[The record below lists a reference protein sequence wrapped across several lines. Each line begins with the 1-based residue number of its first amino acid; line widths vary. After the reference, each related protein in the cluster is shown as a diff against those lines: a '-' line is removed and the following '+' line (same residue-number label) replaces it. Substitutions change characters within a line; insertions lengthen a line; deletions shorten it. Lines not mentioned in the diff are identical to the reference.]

1 MGAEKIQDTVP
12 VSNAS
17 YDVDHVDDNEKVKE
31 TLRKQGV
38 FLDNIKPSDRS
49 GDADL
54 PEYDPSKPT
63 IPNPIA
69 PRPNPWLFNPSGEV
83 QGFLLELM
91 LAMKKLNESSV
102 EKQAAEIKSYKE
114 KTEELVQKIKDKAS
128 EERNQQIATAVSAGA
143 SVLGSALQFGMS
155 YRGQTSAAA
164 ERQKAEAGG
173 HKTQE
178 FTHSH
183 DGTRLYT
190 AADIAAGRNVHPV
203 TSDAP
208 RRNVAPTI
216 RVPDPAPAAP
226 PPPGQPP
233 PMIDIPNPNL
243 NQNRLFNR
251 KIDTIQHIEA
261 TANRIESGATSRA
274 QVWGQ
279 MLTGAGDLSGKG
291 AGADF
296 IKKAGDL
303 KGEETQKTM
312 EQQMI
317 RQVMDGWMKQKTELS
332 EVYKQLDESIRAANS
347 ANIQAANTASR

>member
-102 EKQAAEIKSYKE
+102 EKQVAEIKSYKE

-155 YRGQTSAAA
+155 RSGQKSAAA
-164 ERQKAEAGG
+164 ERQKAVDKG

-178 FTHSH
+178 FTHIP
-183 DGTRLYT
+183 DGTRPYN
-190 AADIAAGRNVHPV
+190 AAEIRAGTNVHQV

-208 RRNVAPTI
+208 RRNVDPTI
-216 RVPDPAPAAP
+216 RVPDLAAAAPAH
-226 PPPGQPP
+226 GQPQP
-233 PMIDIPNPNL
+233 TREIENPNL

-317 RQVMDGWMKQKTELS
+317 RQVMDGWIKQKTELS